1 MSMNLKK
8 VRVGQ
13 PGLVASLM
21 FSISV
26 LSLSDVANAHI
37 RMDAPIARNVWAASA
52 FADPIKQG
60 PCGSGANDPRTS
72 DPNKINTFAPG
83 ETITVS
89 WHETVAH
96 PSHYR
101 ISIDMDG
108 HDDFV
113 DPANA
118 QDIVDPPVLP
128 ILLDGIEDPSGM
140 TDTFSVQVTLP
151 NETCENCTLQLIQY
165 MYDNNTSYYVCADL
179 VIAGTPVGGDGDGD
193 TASGGAPS
201 GDGDGDTGAIDMGSG
216 GGLIS
221 SSGGSFAS
229 GGQLSTGG
237 TLGEQPGSGGA
248 ENIGAGAGIDEPTTA
263 GNGDDRANTSAPAC
277 SIPRRGYASA
287 ASDWTRFLPLAA
299 VLSLMR
305 RRRRVIT

>member
-8 VRVGQ
+8 VRVGR
-13 PGLVASLM
+13 PSLVASLM
-21 FSISV
+21 FSLSI
-26 LSLSDVANAHI
+26 LSLSDVAHAHI
-37 RMDAPIARNVWAASA
+37 RMDEPIARNVWAASA

-89 WHETVAH
+89 WHETIAH

-113 DPANA
+113 DPVNA

-165 MYDNNTSYYVCADL
+165 MYDSNESYYVCADL

-201 GDGDGDTGAIDMGSG
+201 GDGDTGAIDTGSG
-216 GGLIS
+216 GGLTA

-237 TLGEQPGSGGA
+237 AIGTGEQPGSGGA
-248 ENIGAGAGIDEPTTA
+248 ANIGAGAGTDEPTDTA
-263 GNGDDRANTSAPAC
+263 NNNDGANTKAPGC
-277 SIPRRGYASA
+277 SIPRHGYASA
-287 ASDWTRFLPLAA
+287 ASDWTLFLPLAA
-299 VLSLMR
+299 VLSLLR